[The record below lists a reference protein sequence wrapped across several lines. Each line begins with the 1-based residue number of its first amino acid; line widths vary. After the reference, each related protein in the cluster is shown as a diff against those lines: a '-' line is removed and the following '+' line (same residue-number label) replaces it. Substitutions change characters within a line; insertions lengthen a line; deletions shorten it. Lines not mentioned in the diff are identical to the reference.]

1 MSRRRRR
8 FQHEGVYFAET
19 SGLRAALIDAGQLT
33 LCLRDLM
40 RVQGLLDAELVPARG
55 SGRHAQPSGSAAAE
69 HSAVTVHDGFE
80 ALESAYRVFSDCAS
94 VVERVWQAQ
103 EQVGLVLDAAA
114 TAGGDSTAAVRWLE
128 AHELVWRI
136 GDDDSPVR
144 RNVLTAARAALKA
157 RERKKA
163 RGSGG
168 DGKGG

>member
-40 RVQGLLDAELVPARG
+40 RVRGLLDAELVPVRG

-114 TAGGDSTAAVRWLE
+114 AAGGDSEAVRWLE
-128 AHELVWRI
+128 AHELVRRI
-136 GDDDSPVR
+136 SDDDSPVR
-144 RNVLTAARAALKA
+144 QSVLTAARAALKA